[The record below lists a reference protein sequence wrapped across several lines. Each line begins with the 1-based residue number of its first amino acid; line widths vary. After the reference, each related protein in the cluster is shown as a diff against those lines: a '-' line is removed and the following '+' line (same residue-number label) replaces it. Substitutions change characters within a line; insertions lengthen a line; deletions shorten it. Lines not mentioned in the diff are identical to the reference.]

1 MYPVFMYIDIV
12 PNRHSPPAILLR
24 ESIREGKKVRKRTL
38 ANLSSLSLEQAEAIR
53 LILKGH
59 PVARLEDMFE
69 IEASHQHGH
78 VRAVLE
84 AMHRLGFGALLAS
97 RPSRQRDVVMAM
109 VVARILKPNSKL
121 ATTRWWKRTTLP
133 TMMGLADVGEEELY
147 SALDWLLARQERI
160 EGKLA
165 ERHLYAGGLVMYDL
179 TSSYL
184 EGKTCP
190 LGARGYNR
198 DGKKGKLQIN
208 YGLLTDRR
216 GCPVSVSVF
225 EGNVTDPQT
234 LLTQVEKLRSR
245 FGIRELVLV
254 GDRGMLTQTQI
265 EVLKQHPG
273 IDWIGALK
281 SGAISRLIQ
290 QGVMSVEQLVDQPV
304 LALTHPDYPGER
316 LIACR
321 NAQLAKRRAHKRQAL
336 LEATE
341 QELTTIQGM
350 IARGTL
356 VGADQ
361 IGVRVGKVINRYK
374 MAKHFQLD
382 IQTDTFT
389 FQRHDAKIAA
399 ESALDGVY
407 VVRTS
412 LEQDRL
418 GTEDTV
424 RSYKNLSRVE
434 QAFRSIKTLDL
445 EVRPIYHRL
454 ADRVKAHIL
463 LCMLAYYVK
472 WHMMEVWRPL
482 LFADENPPDNRPHN
496 PVAPAQRSASAHQKI
511 QSKQLADGTDV
522 HSFQTLLH
530 SLSTL
535 VRNTCRRQASSSQEP
550 TFTLDTQPDVEQQR
564 AYDLLKEIHR

>member
-1 MYPVFMYIDIV
+1 MYIDIV

-24 ESIREGKKVRKRTL
+24 ESIREGRKVRKRTL

-53 LILKGH
+53 RILNGQSFV
-59 PVARLEDMFE
+59 PIEEAFQ
-69 IEASHQHGH
+69 IEASHAHGH

-84 AMHRLGFGALLAS
+84 AMQRLQFKSLLAS
-97 RPSRQRDVVMAM
+97 RPSRQRDLVTAL
-109 VVARILKPNSKL
+109 VVARLLKPTRKL
-121 ATTRWWKRTTLP
+121 TTHRWWKHTTLP
-133 TMMGLADVGEEELY
+133 MELGLGEVSDEELY
-147 SALDWLLARQERI
+147 GALDWLLSRQERL

-165 ERHLYAGGLVMYDL
+165 ERHLAAGGVVMYDL

-184 EGKTCP
+184 EGKTGP

-225 EGNVTDPQT
+225 AGDVADPPT
-234 LLTQVEKLRSR
+234 LLAQVETLRAR
-245 FGIRELVLV
+245 FGIREVVLV

-265 EVLKQHPG
+265 EVLKQHAG

-281 SGAISRLIQ
+281 SGALHRLIQ
-290 QGVMSVEQLVDQPV
+290 QGVVTVEQLTDQPL

-321 NAQLAKRRAHKRQAL
+321 NAALAKSRAHKRQAL

-341 QELTTIQGM
+341 QELTTIQGL
-350 IARGTL
+350 IARGNL
-356 VGADQ
+356 LGADR
-361 IGVRVGKVINRYK
+361 IGVRVGRVINRYK
-374 MAKHFQLD
+374 MAKHFQLTIKD
-382 IQTDTFT
+382 DTFT
-389 FQRHDAKIAA
+389 FQRDNAKIAT

-412 LEQDRL
+412 LDPDRL
-418 GTEDTV
+418 GTKETV
-424 RSYKNLSRVE
+424 YRYKNLSRVE
-434 QAFRSIKTLDL
+434 RAFRSIKTLDL

-463 LCMLAYYVK
+463 LCLLAYYVK
-472 WHMMEVWRPL
+472 WHLMEAWRPL
-482 LFADENPPDNRPHN
+482 LFADDQTPDHPPHD
-496 PVAPAQRSASAHQKI
+496 PVAPAQRSESALQKI
-511 QSKQLADGTDV
+511 QSKRLPDGTEV

-535 VRNTCRRQASSSQEP
+535 VRNTCRRRTGASQES

-564 AYDLLKEIHR
+564 AYDLIKEIRP